1 MVQIVTVD
9 LYLTASALHV
19 CENHGI
25 NVAQI
30 ARDAVLSEI
39 RSREDINTTIL
50 KL

>member
-9 LYLTASALHV
+9 LYLTAGASRI
-19 CENHGI
+19 CRDHGLD
-25 NVAQI
+25 VSRI